1 MGDRSEAK
9 EARGMSPLMIEKIDR
24 VLERVKDPE
33 SGLPVSRLGLVKRL
47 RYSEREKKLF
57 VFTDVYPHLP
67 KCVTCAAIART
78 IVSAI
83 IRDLTAELER
93 EFPDLSV
100 EFV

>member
-1 MGDRSEAK
+1 MEDRSEAK
-9 EARGMSPLMIEKIDR
+9 ESKGMSPLMIEKIDR

-33 SGLPVSRLGLVKRL
+33 SGLPVSRLGLVKRF
-47 RYSEREKKLF
+47 RYSEREKKIF

-93 EFPDLSV
+93 EFPELSV

>member
-1 MGDRSEAK
+1 
-9 EARGMSPLMIEKIDR
+9 MSPLMIEKIDR

-78 IVSAI
+78 IVSVI

-93 EFPDLSV
+93 EFPELSV

>member
-1 MGDRSEAK
+1 MGDRSETE
-9 EARGMSPLMIEKIDR
+9 EAGGMSSRMIEKIDR

-33 SGLPVSRLGLVKRL
+33 SGLPVSRLGLVKRF
-47 RYSEREKKLF
+47 RYSEREKRLF

-83 IRDLTAELER
+83 VRDLQAELER
-93 EFPDLSV
+93 EFPELSV

>member
-1 MGDRSEAK
+1 MGDRSDAK
-9 EARGMSPLMIEKIDR
+9 ESKGMSPLMIEKIDR

-33 SGLPVSRLGLVKRL
+33 SGLPVSRLGLVKRF
-47 RYSEREKKLF
+47 RYSEREKKIF

-93 EFPDLSV
+93 EFPELSV

>member
-1 MGDRSEAK
+1 MGDRSETK
-9 EARGMSPLMIEKIDR
+9 EAGGMSPRMIEKIDR

-33 SGLPVSRLGLVKRL
+33 SGLPVSRLGLVKRF
-47 RYSEREKKLF
+47 RYSEREKKIF

-78 IVSAI
+78 IVSAF

-93 EFPDLSV
+93 EFPELSV

>member
-1 MGDRSEAK
+1 MGDRSDAK
-9 EARGMSPLMIEKIDR
+9 EATGMSPLMIEKIDR

-33 SGLPVSRLGLVKRL
+33 SGLPVSRLGLVKRF
-47 RYSEREKKLF
+47 RYSEREKKIF

-93 EFPDLSV
+93 EFPELSV